1 MKLLISFLLII
12 FFVFAD
18 SAISQT
24 VYVTKS
30 GRKYHNYDCRYINN
44 GSVALS
50 LEDAVSHG
58 YTACKVCR
66 PVSPDFTVPPV
77 KKTESYNNN
86 YYDSSPESY
95 REKVQCSALTKS
107 GNRCKRM
114 TSNSSGKCWQHEG
127 K

>member
-1 MKLLISFLLII
+1 MKLLKYVALII

-18 SAISQT
+18 SSFSQT

-44 GSVALS
+44 SSVAVS
-50 LEDAVSHG
+50 IEEAVSHG

-66 PVSPDFTVPPV
+66 PVSPDYTTPPV
-77 KKTESYNNN
+77 KKSEYNNFN
-86 YYDSSPESY
+86 DYSAESY
-95 REKVQCSALTKS
+95 RQKVQCSALTKS